1 MTDHGG
7 AASGRY
13 ALATVVGFVTLAML
27 VATGATERFDQ
38 AAVTAATDVTRAYP
52 WLRDA
57 LIVVEEVTRPI
68 WLYAV
73 ATAICIV
80 AAWRLGMRRRAAA
93 AWLTMMV
100 VWGTAALLKLVVGRE
115 RPSVVD
121 AVWEHDGL
129 SFPSGHATNSAAMA
143 TAVLILL
150 APVLAV
156 GLRRG
161 LVVAAV
167 LFVAVVALHR
177 VFLGVHYPSD
187 VVAGVVFGC
196 GLVFALSRLW
206 PAGGDSAA
214 EDSAAEDRAYPGAGS
229 SVRVEPTRD
238 DRPGSVGEN
247 EGATR

>member
-1 MTDHGG
+1 MTDHGR
-7 AASGRY
+7 AALGRY
-13 ALATVVGFVTLAML
+13 ALATVVGFLTIAVL
-27 VATGATERFDQ
+27 VATGATERVDQ
-38 AAVTAATDVTRAYP
+38 TAVTAATDVTRAYP

-57 LIVVEEVTRPI
+57 LVVVEEVTRPV

-73 ATAICIV
+73 ATAVCIV
-80 AAWRLGMRRRAAA
+80 AGWRLGMWRRAAA
-93 AWLTMMV
+93 AWLTMMA
-100 VWGTAALLKLVVGRE
+100 VWGAAALLKLVVGRE

-129 SFPSGHATNSAAMA
+129 SFPSGHATNSAAMT

-150 APVLAV
+150 VPVLAV

-161 LVVAAV
+161 LAIAAV

-187 VVAGVVFGC
+187 VIAGVVFGG
-196 GLVFALSRLW
+196 GLVLAVSRLW
-206 PAGGDSAA
+206 PTGGEDPDHDPTDPTDPTTRSSVMVDTGGDNGSRRGS
-214 EDSAAEDRAYPGAGS
+214 ED
-229 SVRVEPTRD
+229 
-238 DRPGSVGEN
+238 

>member
-1 MTDHGG
+1 MSDQGG
-7 AASGRY
+7 AAVGRY
-13 ALATVVGFVTLAML
+13 ALATVVGFVTIAAL
-27 VATGATERFDQ
+27 VGAGATERFDQ

-52 WLRDA
+52 WLRET

-80 AAWRLGMRRRAAA
+80 AGWRLGMWRRAAA
-93 AWLTMMV
+93 AWLTMMA

-129 SFPSGHATNSAAMA
+129 SFPSGHATNSAAMT
-143 TAVLILL
+143 TAVLILV
-150 APVLAV
+150 APVLSLGV
-156 GLRRG
+156 RRG
-161 LVVAAV
+161 LAVAAV
-167 LFVAVVALHR
+167 LFVTVVALHR

-187 VVAGVVFGC
+187 VVAGVVFGG

-206 PAGGDSAA
+206 PSAGGH
-214 EDSAAEDRAYPGAGS
+214 PGDPGMRS
-229 SVRVEPTRD
+229 SVVVEPGPD
-238 DRPGSVGEN
+238 VRPETAASVEELRN
-247 EGATR
+247 EP